1 VTALVA
7 AVAAGPRELW
17 LALDAVV
24 VVPPPAAIALA
35 PLSIPAVPLHP
46 VAVRQDELRL
56 LVELDTDMTSGA
68 EYEVLVTGLVD
79 LVGNPVPPPHDR
91 ARFVGFAAPRPAAR
105 RFDLL
110 AMLPRYLRRADV
122 TSDLQRFIAVLQE
135 VADLVLSDV
144 DRWTNILDLERAP
157 EAFLDAML
165 ADLGN
170 PFEFELDVLRKRR
183 LVARLVDMYRKKG
196 TAAGVE
202 DAIRFFVGVDSRV
215 IAFAGETLSL
225 GHSLLGV
232 DWVLGPST
240 QWGRFAFDVEV
251 ARVLTAEE
259 RRHVRHLVTY
269 LRPAHTHFSSLV
281 EPVPTPTPLLWDLGV
296 SEIGL
301 DATRLG

>member
-7 AVAAGPRELW
+7 VVAASPRELW
-17 LALDAVV
+17 LAFDVAVM
-24 VVPPPAAIALA
+24 VPPPSAIAIMA
-35 PLSIPAVPLHP
+35 LSIPAVPLQP
-46 VAVRQDELRL
+46 LILRGEELRL
-56 LVELDTDMTSGA
+56 VVELDTDMTPGA
-68 EYEVLVTGLVD
+68 GYEVLVTGLVD
-79 LVGNPVPPPHDR
+79 RLGNPVSPPHDR
-91 ARFVGFAAPRPAAR
+91 ARFVGFAPPRPAAR

-110 AMLPRYLRRADV
+110 SMLPRYLRRADV
-122 TSDLQRFIAVLQE
+122 TGDLQRFIAVLQE
-135 VADLVLSDV
+135 VADLVLGDV
-144 DRWTNILDLERAP
+144 DRWTEILDLERAP

-170 PFEFELDVLRKRR
+170 PFELELDVVRKRR
-183 LVARLVDMYRKKG
+183 LVARLVDMYRRKG

-215 IAFAGETLSL
+215 VAFAGEGLTL
-225 GHSLLGV
+225 GDSLLGV

-240 QWGRFAFDVEV
+240 QWGRYAFDVEV

-259 RRHVRHLVTY
+259 RRHVRGLVSY

-281 EPVPTPTPLLWDLGV
+281 EPTPTPTPLLWELGV

-301 DATRLG
+301 ASTRLG